1 MRALVAAPPTL
12 LIAVLLV
19 AGCAAGSSDPAGTTA
34 PTAVAPPSVA
44 APVSTAGPFSPTD
57 TAWLQLTVA
66 MAERVLPVLD
76 LVPARTT
83 DPAWRRLAA
92 QVEATHRADLT
103 VSRRLLGSS
112 GAPAT
117 NPHEGHDMPG
127 MISADELAALRSAT
141 GKAFQRLLAG
151 HLRAHLT
158 QAVRIAAAE
167 QRGGVHPETIALAA
181 AVVRAGTTDLARLD
195 RLDPGVDEIRGS
207 MPVICLTRPSTATGE
222 HTAGDA
228 QAA

>member
-19 AGCAAGSSDPAGTTA
+19 AGCAAGSPNATGTTA
-34 PTAVAPPSVA
+34 PSATAVAPPSAVPA
-44 APVSTAGPFSPTD
+44 TGTAGPFSPTD
-57 TAWLQLTVA
+57 IAWLQLTVA

-83 DPAWRRLAA
+83 DPVLRGLAA
-92 QVEATHRADLT
+92 QVQATHRADLDR
-103 VSRRLLGSS
+103 SRRLLAEA

-127 MISADELAALRSAT
+127 MVTAEELAALRAAD
-141 GKAFQRLLAG
+141 GKPFDRLVAQ
-151 HLRAHLT
+151 HLRAHLE

-167 QRGGVHPETIALAA
+167 QRGGVQPATTALAA
-181 AVVRAGTTDLARLD
+181 AVVRGGTANLARLD
-195 RLDPGVDEIRGS
+195 RLDAPR
-207 MPVICLTRPSTATGE
+207 A
-222 HTAGDA
+222 AGRRA
-228 QAA
+228 GQAA

>member
-1 MRALVAAPPTL
+1 MRAVVAAPPTL

-19 AGCAAGSSDPAGTTA
+19 AGCAAGSSDPPGTTAPAADA

-44 APVSTAGPFSPTD
+44 APTGTAGPFSPTD

-66 MAERVLPVLD
+66 MAERVLPVLE

-92 QVEATHRADLT
+92 QIEATHRADLV
-103 VSRRLLGSS
+103 VSCRLLGDS

-127 MISADELAALRSAT
+127 MISPDELAALRSAT
-141 GKAFQRLLAG
+141 GKAFHRLLAG

-167 QRGGVHPETIALAA
+167 QRGGVHPATIALAA
-181 AVVRAGTTDLARLD
+181 AVVRGGTADLARLD
-195 RLDPGVDEIRGS
+195 RLDP
-207 MPVICLTRPSTATGE
+207 
-222 HTAGDA
+222 AGPDGRRA
-228 QAA
+228 GQAA

>member
-1 MRALVAAPPTL
+1 MRAVVAAPPTL

-19 AGCAAGSSDPAGTTA
+19 AGCAAGPSDPPGTTAPAADA

-44 APVSTAGPFSPTD
+44 APTGTTGPFSPTD

-92 QVEATHRADLT
+92 QIEATQRADLV
-103 VSRRLLGSS
+103 VSRRLLGESS
-112 GAPAT
+112 APAT

-127 MISADELAALRSAT
+127 MISPDELAALRSAT
-141 GKAFQRLLAG
+141 GKAFHRLLAG

-167 QRGGVHPETIALAA
+167 QRGGVHPATIALAA
-181 AVVRAGTTDLARLD
+181 AVVRGGTADLARLD
-195 RLDPGVDEIRGS
+195 RLDP
-207 MPVICLTRPSTATGE
+207 
-222 HTAGDA
+222 AGPDGRRA
-228 QAA
+228 GQAA

>member
-1 MRALVAAPPTL
+1 MRALVAAPSTL
-12 LIAVLLV
+12 LIAALLA
-19 AGCAAGSSDPAGTTA
+19 AGCAAGPPDAAGTTA
-34 PTAVAPPSVA
+34 PSVA
-44 APVSTAGPFSPTD
+44 APTAVAAPSTARATGTAGPFSPTD
-57 TAWLQLTVA
+57 IAWLQLTVA

-83 DPAWRRLAA
+83 DPTWRRLAA
-92 QVEATHRADLT
+92 QIETTERANLT
-103 VSRRLLGSS
+103 VSRRLLGDS

-127 MISADELAALRSAT
+127 MIGADELAALRSST
-141 GKAFQRLLAG
+141 GKAFQRLFAG

-167 QRGGVHPETIALAA
+167 QRGGVHPETTALAA
-181 AVVRAGTTDLARLD
+181 AVVRRGTTDLARLD
-195 RLDPGVDEIRGS
+195 PAVPDGRG
-207 MPVICLTRPSTATGE
+207 
-222 HTAGDA
+222 AG